1 MSENE
6 KLEQSAPKKDKK
18 PAKAKAPGFF
28 SRIGRWV
35 HEMKIELKKV
45 QWPSKHQ
52 TLNNTLIVIACV
64 CIVGAFIWAFDFV
77 ATNAIQFL
85 ISAFK

>member
-1 MSENE
+1 MSQNE
-6 KLEQSAPKKDKK
+6 
-18 PAKAKAPGFF
+18 
-28 SRIGRWV
+28 
-35 HEMKIELKKV
+35 KV